1 MFVICREIMVKRII
15 SLLILVPVAIVL
27 IVLSVAN
34 RQTVTL
40 ALNPFDPGDQVLSID
55 LPFFV
60 FLFAALIL
68 GLIVG
73 SVATWLTQGK
83 HRARAR
89 SSKKEAVKWHK
100 EADRLKA
107 DTEPKDDRPGLP
119 ALGNSGR

>member
-1 MFVICREIMVKRII
+1 MVKRII
-15 SLLILVPVAIVL
+15 SLLILVPIAMVL

-34 RQTVTL
+34 RQSVTL
-40 ALNPFDPGDQVLSID
+40 ALNPFDRSDQVMSVT

-60 FLFAALIL
+60 YLFGAIII
-68 GLIVG
+68 GMIIG
-73 SVATWLTQGK
+73 SVATWWSQGK

-107 DTEPKDDRPGLP
+107 DTEPKKEERQGFP
-119 ALGNSGR
+119 ALSGSGR

>member
-1 MFVICREIMVKRII
+1 MVVTYRDIMVKRII
-15 SLLILVPVAIVL
+15 SLLVLVPVAIVL

-34 RQTVTL
+34 RQMVTL
-40 ALNPFDPGDQVLSID
+40 ALNPFDRSDQVLSLS

-60 FLFAALIL
+60 FLFLAVIV
-68 GLIVG
+68 GMIVG
-73 SVATWLTQGK
+73 SLATWLNQGK

-107 DTEPKDDRPGLP
+107 DTEPKGDRAGLP
-119 ALGNSGR
+119 ALGNTNS